1 MLKRLLQCLREYKR
15 ATILTPIFMVGE
27 VTCECIIPLLTAKL
41 VNGIQSRV
49 RDGADRTITAWQ
61 LLAMALLSLG
71 LRCGCPAVFCA
82 TASGGLCPEPAA
94 RPLLP
99 GAGLFLC
106 KYRSILRPHRW

>member
-41 VNGIQSRV
+41 INGIQA
-49 RDGADRTITAWQ
+49 GCTMEFITNYGLA

-71 LRCGCPAVFCA
+71 FGALSLSLIHILSRAVTPQA
-82 TASGGLCPEPAA
+82 VSWARRSATDASPSTTAS
-94 RPLLP
+94 
-99 GAGLFLC
+99 
-106 KYRSILRPHRW
+106 